1 MAAYTLIAH
10 SNSVTRADGATV
22 PDDPQNID
30 WQAYQGWL
38 AAGNTPAAAPAPPVA
53 IPSCQLWQLQ
63 AVLTAAQWS
72 AAMNAIAAMNNPIIS
87 AFAAHGSNVIPANST
102 TLAALAVDVG
112 IDPATLPALISQ
124 ASTIAIP

>member
-1 MAAYTLIAH
+1 MVSYTLIY
-10 SNSVTRADGATV
+10 NSMSVQRNDGAIV
-22 PDDPQNID
+22 PNDSRNTD
-30 WQAYQGWL
+30 WQAYQQWL
-38 AAGNTPAAAPAPPVA
+38 AAGNTPAAAPAPPIAV
-53 IPSCQLWQLQ
+53 PSCQLWQLE